1 MDYFLLPRLLISISG
16 SLSFSLP
23 YREAYFP
30 WRYLRLSLSYDRT
43 ITLLLRFLLL
53 RPKRYPFVLPSVNRY
68 IFSLFFALTG
78 CLSVSGQVVSVKTNL
93 LYGGL
98 TGTPNLGAEFGLSP
112 RLTLDVSGGY
122 NPFGLSGSKADNKK
136 LVHWIVQPELRYW
149 TCRRFGGH
157 FFGVHAL
164 YSDYNISGKKLP
176 LLFGSGSQAYR
187 FQGTAVGSGLSYG
200 YQWVIGKHWNI
211 EFTLGAGAVY
221 MKHDKYDC
229 ARCGDKIRSGQR
241 RMYYG
246 PTKAGITLVYVIK

>member
-1 MDYFLLPRLLISISG
+1 MYIPKNYFSLARLPVSFSG
-16 SLSFSLP
+16 PSSFSLP
-23 YREAYFP
+23 YREAYF
-30 WRYLRLSLSYDRT
+30 LR
-43 ITLLLRFLLL
+43 
-53 RPKRYPFVLPSVNRY
+53 RYPRLFRAGRHSFGFSLLSRY

-187 FQGTAVGSGLSYG
+187 FQGTAVGGGLSYG